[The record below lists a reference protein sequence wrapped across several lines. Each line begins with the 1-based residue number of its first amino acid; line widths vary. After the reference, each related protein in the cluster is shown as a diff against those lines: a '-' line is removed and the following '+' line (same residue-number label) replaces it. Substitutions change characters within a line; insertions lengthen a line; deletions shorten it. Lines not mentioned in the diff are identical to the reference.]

1 MDALKA
7 RLNSFDKADGSS
19 VAEVLAEFA
28 STPDASVK
36 PATLE
41 PHRDAID
48 RCFARPAVAGI
59 LAALEVNLLISR
71 PFFWAGARA
80 AHACVSVY
88 PL

>member
-1 MDALKA
+1 MDALKR
-7 RLNSFDKADGSS
+7 RLHGFDESDGGS
-19 VAEVLAEFA
+19 VDSVLAEFA

-59 LAALEVNLLISR
+59 FAALEVNLLISG
-71 PFFWAGARA
+71 PSF
-80 AHACVSVY
+80 
-88 PL
+88 